1 MISSE
6 SVEKACSEVGDYTD
20 DFMVSEFDR
29 FFRVQPAVCE
39 FIVELTHES
48 GHKIQELTLFLS
60 YMIFKA
66 IEIERTGV
74 VDVIKPEGIEAA
86 YRETESWMTQVSQ
99 AEGDELQTAIAASLQ
114 RDTEP
119 HLLQYIVSELNE
131 PMEDGAELT
140 DEEKGEVFFLLKT
153 IISSL
158 NDQRR
163 IIEIN

>member
-1 MISSE
+1 MQS
-6 SVEKACSEVGDYTD
+6 
-20 DFMVSEFDR
+20 
-29 FFRVQPAVCE
+29 
-39 FIVELTHES
+39 
-48 GHKIQELTLFLS
+48 
-60 YMIFKA
+60 
-66 IEIERTGV
+66 
-74 VDVIKPEGIEAA
+74 
-86 YRETESWMTQVSQ
+86 
-99 AEGDELQTAIAASLQ
+99 AIATSLQ